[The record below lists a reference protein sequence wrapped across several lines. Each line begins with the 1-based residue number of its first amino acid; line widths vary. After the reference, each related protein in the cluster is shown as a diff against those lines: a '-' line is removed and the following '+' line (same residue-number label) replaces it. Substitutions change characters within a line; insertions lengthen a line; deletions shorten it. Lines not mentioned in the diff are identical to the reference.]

1 MKPSHWFF
9 LAGLI
14 CVAAAVVMLAVTGGG
29 FAVGVP
35 LSAGMFLVAASN
47 MAQRDEGMAELRR
60 EVDELRSEVRMLRG

>member
-1 MKPSHWFF
+1 MKASHWFL
-9 LAGLI
+9 LAGVV

-35 LSAGMFLVAASN
+35 LSVGMFLVAASN
-47 MAQRDEGMAELRR
+47 MAERDESVAELRR